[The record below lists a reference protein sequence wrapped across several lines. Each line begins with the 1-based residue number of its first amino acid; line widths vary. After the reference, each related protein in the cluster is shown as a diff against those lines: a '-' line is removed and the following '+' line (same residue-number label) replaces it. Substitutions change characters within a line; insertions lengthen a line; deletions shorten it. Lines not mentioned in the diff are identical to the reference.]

1 MVTRV
6 RGAAPSLA
14 DDTLP
19 AGGDALL
26 GGPCEDIEG
35 RLVALVLLGVVGL
48 PDDEHLLARGAATR
62 HRLDVDELEQ
72 LGADELG
79 LRGSRLGLGR
89 LLLGEVALA
98 AERAQVVG
106 TRDLAKV
113 GVARVRVRVGVGVG
127 VGVRVRVRVGGEGEG
142 GGRGE
147 GWG

>member
-1 MVTRV
+1 MTSYLLEGR
-6 RGAAPSLA
+6 
-14 DDTLP
+14 
-19 AGGDALL
+19 GDALL
-26 GGPCEDIEG
+26 GGPCEEADIEA

-98 AERAQVVG
+98 AERAQEVG
-106 TRDLAKV
+106 ARDLAEVERVVERCHVAVVDGREHV
-113 GVARVRVRVGVGVG
+113 GPGLVVPWQMSRCIA
-127 VGVRVRVRVGGEGEG
+127 
-142 GGRGE
+142 
-147 GWG
+147 